1 MDGGAIDK
9 VVGRE
14 VDMKEVGKEGGQE
27 AREELEASSKHITE
41 AEDSVLRSGWK
52 EESWTLLISIDG
64 PNPSLEKGLIQIS
77 ILTGSW
83 SYLDRSKLQR
93 EV

>member
-1 MDGGAIDK
+1 MDGGASDK
-9 VVGRE
+9 VLGKE
-14 VDMKEVGKEGGQE
+14 VDINEVGKEGGQE

-52 EESWTLLISIDG
+52 EVSWTLFTNIDG
-64 PNPSLEKGLIQIS
+64 PNPSL
-77 ILTGSW
+77 
-83 SYLDRSKLQR
+83 DRSRLQR